1 MSKASL
7 NSEQTKMSK
16 TKLRLVQATLESLMA
31 EGIEGC
37 SVRKISERAKVSTG
51 LINYHYPTINHLVA
65 DAYTHLSL
73 RFLNSAIEL
82 SAAYKDRPRQQATV
96 FLNAIFAEDV
106 MQRNVLRAWVVFWGL
121 IDATPEMQTAHK
133 DSNKAFNAY
142 LESMFKALGTTNQK
156 LSPSSQKLSPK
167 MAASGLSAMIDG
179 LWLEWC
185 LQTDS
190 FTCTECIQICEHWV
204 DSLHQAK

>member
-1 MSKASL
+1 MSKFSQ
-7 NSEQTKMSK
+7 NSKQAKLSK
-16 TKLRLVQATLESLMA
+16 TKLRLIHATLESLMA
-31 EGIEGC
+31 EGIDGC

-51 LINYHYPTINHLVA
+51 LINYHYPTISHLVA

-82 SAAYKDRPRQQATV
+82 SEPYKDDPRRQVKV
-96 FLNAIFAEDV
+96 FLSAIFAEDI

-121 IDATPEMQTAHK
+121 IDVTPEMQDAHK

-142 LESMFKALGTTNQK
+142 LKSIFEALGTD
-156 LSPSSQKLSPK
+156 SAALSPK
-167 MAASGLSAMIDG
+167 MAANGLSAMIDG

-190 FTCTECIQICEHWV
+190 FTCVDCIQICEHWV
-204 DSLHQAK
+204 DSLQQAKKTTG

>member
-1 MSKASL
+1 MSKVNQ

-31 EGIEGC
+31 EGIDGC

-82 SAAYKDRPRQQATV
+82 SEPLKDSPRQQMTV
-96 FLNAIFAEDV
+96 FLSAIFAEDI

-121 IDATPEMQTAHK
+121 IDATAEMQDAHK

-142 LESMFKALGTTNQK
+142 LESIFEAFETDNEA
-156 LSPSSQKLSPK
+156 LSPK
-167 MAASGLSAMIDG
+167 MAANGLSAMIDG

-190 FTCTECIQICEHWV
+190 FTCADCIQICEHWV
-204 DSLHQAK
+204 DSLHQVK